1 MDAAVKSVLLTVI
14 TLAATS
20 CMEAV
25 AVALEVVSIDYLGP

>member
-14 TLAATS
+14 TLAATR
-20 CMEAV
+20 MEAV